1 MRAVN
6 EAFQL
11 ARECRDGESCKRFGC
26 EQTIRRTVMIKHV
39 IVLSALALLAAT
51 PVWAINKCTGADGKV
66 AFQDA
71 PCAGKGEKI
80 EVRPASGA
88 APKAAA
94 SAAGATATTG
104 VAAPPAKKKEGAFG
118 ESWRRR
124 TYLENQGVPG
134 ARGALQSN
142 KRDCERKL
150 ADLEARKST
159 ANNNLAGATYLQSL
173 SAQMQAEATMCDMRS
188 RDLSTKLQA
197 LEKELGELVSQ

>member
-1 MRAVN
+1 MKRA
-6 EAFQL
+6 AFL
-11 ARECRDGESCKRFGC
+11 LTC
-26 EQTIRRTVMIKHV
+26 
-39 IVLSALALLAAT
+39 ALAAG
-51 PVWAINKCTGADGKV
+51 PGWAINRCTDASGKV

-88 APKAAA
+88 APKPTAPA
-94 SAAGATATTG
+94 SAAATTG
-104 VAAPPAKKKEGAFG
+104 VAPPPDQPLAKKKEGAFG

-150 ADLEARKST
+150 ADLEARKSS